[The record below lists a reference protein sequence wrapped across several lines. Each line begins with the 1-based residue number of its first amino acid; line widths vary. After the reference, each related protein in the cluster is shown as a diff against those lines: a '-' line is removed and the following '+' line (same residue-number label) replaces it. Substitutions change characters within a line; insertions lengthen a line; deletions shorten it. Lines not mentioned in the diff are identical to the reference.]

1 MILILNHQKIS
12 PVPEVPGE
20 YKNYHLHGT
29 EVLSFTG
36 TAGIL
41 FLQQVNLGHA
51 KLSYLLVAMKEQ
63 AEVEL
68 IARKAGVCLVLSI
81 RGDWFCN
88 SGKQE
93 QTLLKETQCNLFC
106 QRGMRTCCI
115 PPANTLYGL
124 LMVEYTTEILLH
136 TLQTFTTLE
145 NRVTQLR
152 NQQYFSLFPESPF
165 AGAVIM
171 EAAVQCVQ
179 TSYYPQP
186 RHFHM
191 ELMNRLLHGICAQA
205 CGDPQHTVRFRLEEA
220 DALHA
225 ARILI
230 DQNLNRHFSVEEI
243 ARHCGLNR
251 EKLRL
256 GFTALFGKGIYTY
269 LLHRRLELAKGLL
282 EGSRK
287 PIKEIAKTAGYRNA
301 SNFNAACKKYF
312 GLTPLQ
318 IRKGNSGNG

>member
-1 MILILNHQKIS
+1 M
-12 PVPEVPGE
+12 
-20 YKNYHLHGT
+20 HGT

-36 TAGIL
+36 SAGIL
-41 FLQQVNLGHA
+41 FLQQVNLGRA

-63 AEVEL
+63 AEIEL
-68 IARKAGVCLVLSI
+68 IARKAGVCLVLSL

-88 SGKQE
+88 TGKRE
-93 QTLLKETQCNLFC
+93 QTSLKETQCNLFY
-106 QRGMRTCCI
+106 QQGMHTCCM
-115 PPANTLYGL
+115 PAANRLYVL
-124 LMVEYTTEILLH
+124 LTVEYTSEIFLH

-152 NQQYFSLFPESPF
+152 NQQHFSLFPESTF

-186 RHFHM
+186 RYFHM
-191 ELMNRLLHGICAQA
+191 DLMNRLLHGICAQA
-205 CGDPQHTVRFRLEEA
+205 CGDPQHIVRFGLEEA

-230 DQNLNRHFSVEEI
+230 DQNLDRHFSVEEI

-256 GFTALFGKGIYTY
+256 GFKALFGKGIYAY
-269 LLHRRLELAKGLL
+269 LLHRRLDLAKGML

-287 PIKEIAKTAGYRNA
+287 PIKEIAKAAGYRNT

-318 IRKGNSGNG
+318 IRKGIKKNPV